1 MSFDQDFKNFD
12 VLVDKQGIFH
22 NLYGEYQQAQERIE
36 KIYVLGKIFFS
47 TTDWLNKN
55 KANRT
60 LTPQHTATLGNKRVR
75 HGALFIKPE
84 DPQVFYLR
92 AEALQKSVAT
102 ELCII
107 FGNITINVLPRYLE
121 ERFRSIGLTKHGIQT
136 DKDTPGLKRID
147 ASDRSKYQVSFNGS
161 QAVIFEFWKKT
172 DAKWV
177 PIDTT
182 SWKTKEGGGNDSR
195 SQKDKHRFWCW
206 GYVFTKNEEIYVAN
220 HAFQETDG
228 KRFFHS
234 SYLSGENVLCAGDIS
249 FFKGQLTSISNFSGH
264 YQPSMEKIYH
274 VLKFFKKN
282 MHSLKDVKVLAAE
295 IHGTDLGNKARG
307 GTSVMDAKD
316 ITQFGMDAEEFI
328 KMGVNSNFES
338 SIKFSSFREEIPGK
352 RAEIERKEAQKLTQ
366 KKGTWF

>member
-1 MSFDQDFKNFD
+1 MSFEQDFKNFD

-36 KIYVLGKIFFS
+36 KIYVLGKVFFS
-47 TTDWLNKN
+47 TADWLNKN

-60 LTPQHTATLGNKRVR
+60 LAPQHTATLGNKRVR

-92 AEALQKSVAT
+92 VEALQKSVAR

-121 ERFRSIGLTKHGIQT
+121 ERFLSIGLTKHGIQT
-136 DKDTPGLKRID
+136 DENTPGLKRID
-147 ASDRSKYQVSFNGS
+147 ALDRSKYQVFFNGS
-161 QAVIFEFWKKT
+161 QAIIFEFWKKT
-172 DAKWV
+172 DAKV
-177 PIDTT
+177 VSIDTT
-182 SWKTKEGGGNDSR
+182 SWTEGGGGSFGM
-195 SQKDKHRFWCW
+195 QTDKHRLWCW
-206 GYVFTKNEEIYVAN
+206 GYVFTKKEELYVAN
-220 HAFQETDG
+220 HAFQQTDG

-274 VLKFFKKN
+274 VLKFFKKK
-282 MHSLKDVKVLAAE
+282 MHSLKNVKVLAAE
-295 IHGTDLGNKARG
+295 IHGTKLGTKAKG
-307 GTSVMDAKD
+307 GTSVSDAKD
-316 ITQFGMDAEEFI
+316 ITSFGIDAEEFI

-338 SIKFSSFREEIPGK
+338 SIKFSSFREEVLEK
-352 RAEIERKEAQKLTQ
+352 RAEIERKEAQKIPQ